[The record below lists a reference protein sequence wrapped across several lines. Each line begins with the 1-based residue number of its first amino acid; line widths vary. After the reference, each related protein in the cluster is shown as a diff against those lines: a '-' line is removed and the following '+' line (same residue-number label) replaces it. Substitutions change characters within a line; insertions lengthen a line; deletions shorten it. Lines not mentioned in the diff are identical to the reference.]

1 MLRKIYKELV
11 AIRKVLQMEKNNIS
25 FSIEDIN
32 TKRDPYQVA
41 RTEWRRFELLT
52 SDESEKKRLE
62 KLIAEKNLSR
72 QDLAVILFGLR
83 VLPGYGKEDFDI

>member
-1 MLRKIYKELV
+1 MLRKIYEELV
-11 AIRKVLQMEKNNIS
+11 AIRKELQMKKNNIS

>member
-1 MLRKIYKELV
+1 MLRKIYEELV
-11 AIRKVLQMEKNNIS
+11 AIRKELQMKKNNIS

-83 VLPGYGKEDFDI
+83 VLPG